1 MIINR
6 IARTIIVFSIKF
18 FFSWHNTIKLCHVF
32 PCNNF
37 KETQCFSCLF
47 SVLLFTPT
55 SKQYYL
61 RRLLLQCFLRV
72 FGASRVMAWHVQT
85 LRKLVPS
92 LLYFLFL
99 VYSKFQAK
107 FLNLSCLLLQSF
119 FKVFVHAKKSQMLL
133 ICDGYIQ
140 NNLTGLIYKH
150 KMSSC
155 KF

>member
-18 FFSWHNTIKLCHVF
+18 FVHGTIQSIQLCHVF

-92 LLYFLFL
+92 LLYFLFF

-133 ICDGYIQ
+133 IEYFFKIV
-140 NNLTGLIYKH
+140 IE
-150 KMSSC
+150 
-155 KF
+155 